1 MAQTL
6 EGRVIAVTGA
16 GSGIGAATV
25 GVLAKAGARIAAL
38 DVKWPAG
45 TSLAAS
51 PDRLDLTLDV
61 TDEAATEQAF
71 ARITAHFG
79 RLDGLATCAGIVD
92 TTAFLDLDAARFRR
106 VTDVN
111 VLGTFLC
118 LKAAGARM
126 QAGGRMVTIA
136 SIAGLRG
143 GGLFGTAAYAASKG
157 AVLALTKNAARVFGP
172 QGIAVNSIAPGA
184 TDTPM
189 TAPLLNLPGRADNL
203 KAMVPLGRSANPSE
217 IGEAIAWLLSPQ
229 ASYVHGA
236 TLVVDGGIVML

>member
-6 EGRVIAVTGA
+6 AGRVIAVTGA

-71 ARITAHFG
+71 ARITTHFG
-79 RLDGLATCAGIVD
+79 GLDGLATCAGIVD

-189 TAPLLNLPGRADNL
+189 TAPLLNLPGRADSL
-203 KAMVPLGRSANPSE
+203 KAMVPLGRGADPSE